1 MRQTCGSRGVTVTA
15 LHFSIAVLLL
25 ARINGWAQPTNLPL
39 FWKSRLSDIEAAVKE
54 VKKGQARVLT
64 KSAGGRNI
72 FLVTYGEKQNLR
84 SSANY
89 NSAAAGGDPASYAW
103 KDGTQRP
110 VIFLLGP
117 VHGQEFEGIVGLVNL
132 VRIAETGRDYRGRE
146 WAELAGNFAKC
157 RVLIVPA
164 ANPDGRARC
173 RFDSWVGEDLNIN
186 ERVGMGT
193 KPDGANYRW
202 PGVKRIHPMRGAPV
216 GTLGAYFND
225 DGVNLMH
232 DEWFD
237 PMAPE
242 TRAWFKLAREEAPDF
257 IVSLHSHAVDPSV
270 EPTAYVARAT
280 KETMKQF
287 GDRLQKRYADAGL
300 PHRSGGGPE
309 PKEDGEKFPPPSFNL
324 TSALHHACGAVS
336 FVFECPAGVR
346 TQPYPKL
353 THEQILDIELLMY
366 DELFKF
372 ATEHP
377 VKWAR

>member
-1 MRQTCGSRGVTVTA
+1 MKTA
-15 LHFSIAVLLL
+15 SVGLSFGTAAAFLLSAVEFSANV
-25 ARINGWAQPTNLPL
+25 ADAAQTNLPA
-39 FWKSRLSDIEAAVKE
+39 FWKSRLADIDTAVNE
-54 VKKGQARVLT
+54 VKKGQVRVLT

-72 FLVTYGEKQNLR
+72 YLVAYGEKQNWN
-84 SSANY
+84 STANY
-89 NSAAAGGDPASYAW
+89 NSAAAGGDLASYAR
-103 KDGTQRP
+103 KDGTQKP

-117 VHGQEFEGIVGLVNL
+117 VHGGEFEGIVGLVNL
-132 VRIAETGRDYRGRE
+132 LRIAETHQDWRGRE
-146 WAELAGNFAKC
+146 WKELAENFAKC
-157 RVLIVPA
+157 RVLIVPS

-173 RFDSWVGEDLNIN
+173 PFDSWVGEALNTN
-186 ERVGMGT
+186 ERAGMGT
-193 KPDGANYRW
+193 QPDGTNYHW
-202 PGVKRIHPMRGAPV
+202 PSVKRIHPMRGAAV

-225 DGVNLMH
+225 DGINLMH

-270 EPTAYVARAT
+270 EPTAYVPRTVKA
-280 KETMKQF
+280 TMKQF

-336 FVFECPAGVR
+336 FVFECPVGVKDE
-346 TQPYPKL
+346 PYAKL
-353 THEQILDIELLMY
+353 THEQILDLQLLMY

-372 ATEHP
+372 ATERP
-377 VKWAR
+377 VKWTK